1 MILDNLVITRMII
14 HEVFQIPDDEVKKA
28 PVLSNQLVPLNQTIQ
43 KELSTRIVDVIRKAI
58 EIKRDDQIEG
68 SFNHILDIKD
78 SDDNQFIEKSKII
91 VLLLAEA
98 QKTRLIKDS
107 AIFVMSGTVGFE
119 NQHFSCLIKA
129 EFDNSFQPVT
139 QSDSDEII
147 GLEAVVS
154 FLGKE
159 QKLYKLVVFIPSN
172 DEYKSYLFDSNL
184 SFRNTASAAKYFYK
198 DFLGSEF
205 ANQGGVAIHKFNNL
219 TQTFIDGKFDDYIDK
234 IRYLSILL
242 GYIRGT
248 NNTLSI
254 HDFSNQAFD
263 NPQTSQEYINFMLEK
278 NFFEESVPKDIEIS
292 SKIQIKPKLSFNN
305 GISISGS
312 VNDINSNLIS
322 ISKDDGITTLKIRGD
337 IEVLKWAN

>member
-14 HEVFQIPDDEVKKA
+14 HEVFQIPDNGVKKS
-28 PVLSNQLVPLNQTIQ
+28 PVLSNQLVPLNEKIQ

-58 EIKRDDQIEG
+58 EIKKDDEIEG
-68 SFNHILDIKD
+68 SYNHILEIKD
-78 SDDNQFIEKSKII
+78 LDDNQFIEKSKII
-91 VLLLAEA
+91 VSLLADA
-98 QKTRLIKDS
+98 QNTRIIKDS
-107 AIFVMSGTVGFE
+107 AIFVMSGEVGFE
-119 NQHFSCLIKA
+119 NQKFSCLIKA

-139 QSDSDEII
+139 ENDSNEII

-159 QKLYKLVVFIPSN
+159 QKLYKLVVFTPSN
-172 DEYKSYLFDSNL
+172 NAYKSYLFDSNL

-205 ANQGGVAIHKFNNL
+205 SNQGGVAIQNFNNL
-219 TQTFIDGKFDDYIDK
+219 TQIFIDSMFDDYIDK

-254 HDFSNQAFD
+254 HDFSIQAFD
-263 NPQTSQEYINFMLEK
+263 NPETSQEYINFMLE
-278 NFFEESVPKDIEIS
+278 NDFFEESVPKDSEIA
-292 SKIQIKPKLSFNN
+292 SKIQIKPKLKFNS
-305 GISISGS
+305 GISISGNI
-312 VNDINSNLIS
+312 NDISSNLIS
-322 ISKDDGITTLKIRGD
+322 ISKDDCITTLKIRGD
-337 IEVLKWAN
+337 IEVLK